1 MQKVKIISFF
11 IMNFIIKFT
20 YYTQNMKNSIYSIIY
35 FREMNLIRQNKQN
48 SINFQNKLNIQSKS

>member
-11 IMNFIIKFT
+11 ILNFINKFT
-20 YYTQNMKNSIYSIIY
+20 YNAQNMKNSIYSFIY

-48 SINFQNKLNIQSKS
+48 SINFQNKSNIQSKS

>member
-11 IMNFIIKFT
+11 ILNFINKFT
-20 YYTQNMKNSIYSIIY
+20 YNAQNMKNSIYSFIY

-48 SINFQNKLNIQSKS
+48 SINFQNN